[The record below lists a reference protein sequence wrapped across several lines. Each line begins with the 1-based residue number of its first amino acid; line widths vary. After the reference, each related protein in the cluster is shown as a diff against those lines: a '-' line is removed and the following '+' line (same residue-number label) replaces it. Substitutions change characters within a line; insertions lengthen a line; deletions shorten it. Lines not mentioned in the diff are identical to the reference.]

1 MRYISINENDFS
13 TILNIAKALAII
25 GIIFF
30 HFFVDLG
37 KLPNY
42 SDEITSLLTLPSK
55 VGSQGVLFFFFASG
69 YGLMFSMIRRNTKSD
84 LSFSFLKKRVSK
96 LYPAYLLSIVFVLSI
111 YLIFNI
117 HNDRISL
124 IGILSDLLL
133 VRNFFEATIHG
144 LNGNW
149 WFVAT
154 IAQLYLIFMIFSLWF
169 SKVSWY
175 KIIATGFMIDFIYKI
190 VLISLNA
197 YGIVSIDAGDLNPYT
212 AFFLNYIS
220 CFFLGIGIAKYIA
233 SNPIKI
239 PYKYFLVYLFII
251 IPLGE
256 YLGYILSASLSGK
269 ILNDL
274 FFTVT
279 YIPFLLMTGL
289 LITKLSSQKLITLFL
304 FISLISYEMYLIH
317 HPLIKLTLHFL
328 PAENSLIILST
339 GFFLIII
346 MATFIQKLT
355 KVLK

>member
-1 MRYISINENDFS
+1 MRHISLNENDFS

-37 KLPNY
+37 KQSNH
-42 SDEITSLLTLPSK
+42 SDEIISLLTLPSK

-84 LSFSFLKKRVSK
+84 RSFSFLKKRLTK
-96 LYPAYLLSIVFVLSI
+96 LYPAYILSIVFVLST

-117 HNDRISL
+117 QNDRISL

-154 IAQLYLIFMIFSLWF
+154 IVQLYLIFMIFSLWF

-175 KIIATGFMIDFIYKI
+175 KIIVTGFIIDFTYKM
-190 VLISLNA
+190 VLISLNT
-197 YGIVSIDAGDLNPYT
+197 YGIATIDAGDLNPYT
-212 AFFLNYIS
+212 SFFLNYIS
-220 CFFLGIGIAKYIA
+220 SFFLGIGIAKYIT
-233 SNPIKI
+233 SHSVNI

-256 YLGYILSASLSGK
+256 YLGYILSSSLSGK
-269 ILNDL
+269 IFNDL

-279 YIPFLLMTGL
+279 YIPLLLMTGL
-289 LITKLSSQKLITLFL
+289 LITKLSFQKLTTLFL

-328 PAENSLIILST
+328 PAVNTLIILST
-339 GFFLIII
+339 GLFLIII

-355 KVLK
+355 KILK